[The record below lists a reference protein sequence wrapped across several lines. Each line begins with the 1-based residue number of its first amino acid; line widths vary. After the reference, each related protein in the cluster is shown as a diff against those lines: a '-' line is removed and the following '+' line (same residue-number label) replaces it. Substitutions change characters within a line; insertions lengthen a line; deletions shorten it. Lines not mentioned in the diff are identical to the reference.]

1 MGRFK
6 ETVVAWF
13 RPLFVPSRPL
23 LLGFKFRGSGLR
35 RRSGFTM
42 AELISFVVPTQS
54 DKVLLVWELSA
65 GPPAEALSV
74 RGRAE
79 GGRGD
84 RGNRGTGGVG
94 PR

>member
-1 MGRFK
+1 M
-6 ETVVAWF
+6 AWF

-54 DKVLLVWELSA
+54 DKVLLVWEQE
-65 GPPAEALSV
+65 GTGGTVGQEAWP
-74 RGRAE
+74 RAE
-79 GGRGD
+79 GGAQSTREPAGH
-84 RGNRGTGGVG
+84 
-94 PR
+94 P